1 MRYLATRPCV
11 PKSAL
16 SLSSSDASH
25 SAHCGVLPCP
35 VTPRLPL
42 APLLKSPRVP
52 RARQSVSRIPEPCG
66 PRTLLFPASA
76 SAASAEQL
84 LHSALFVQFPL
95 RGEDVAASSRPAMG
109 ASPAQVSSAGS
120 LPASGC
126 SLDPAHCA
134 WAMPSRDC
142 LLGMRDAPLCRSP
155 KAPIRLQSRVCWC
168 SARGGHEPGRRSAS
182 SSSRPGLPAR
192 GSLGCQSSASA
203 SSRKCGRDTEV
214 HAGFMQVD

>member
-11 PKSAL
+11 PKTDL

-25 SAHCGVLPCP
+25 SAHCGVLPSP

-76 SAASAEQL
+76 SVASAETAA
-84 LHSALFVQFPL
+84 ALSLVCP
-95 RGEDVAASSRPAMG
+95 
-109 ASPAQVSSAGS
+109 VSSAWGGRGCLLTASDGS
-120 LPASGC
+120 QPRSGLQRRVLAC
-126 SLDPAHCA
+126 IQADCA

-168 SARGGHEPGRRSAS
+168 SARGGHEPGRRSAC

-214 HAGFMQVD
+214 HAGFVQVD